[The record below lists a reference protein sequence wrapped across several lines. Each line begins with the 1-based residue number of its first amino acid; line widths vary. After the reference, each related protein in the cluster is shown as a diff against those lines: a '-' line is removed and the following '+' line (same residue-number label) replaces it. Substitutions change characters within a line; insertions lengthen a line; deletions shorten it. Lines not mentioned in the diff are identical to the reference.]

1 MHARMSGG
9 IGKEGGIVR
18 LLTGCLQDEMHQGL
32 KEHRDT
38 QSTCNAGHQPCP
50 HGPCSVLPFSRP
62 QATRRAGY
70 VNLRVLNASCE
81 GRRIECDRP

>member
-50 HGPCSVLPFSRP
+50 PWAMLCASSL
-62 QATRRAGY
+62 QTAGY
-70 VNLRVLNASCE
+70 QASWLCE
-81 GRRIECDRP
+81 SQGSQCEL